1 VVGIQTVEFDVESLR
16 FRPRSMDNAELLRF
30 GQAANLQV
38 VRRLHVLDLL
48 GYRRRPQLVATT
60 LRRIAKAKS

>member
-16 FRPRSMDNAELLRF
+16 FRLRSMDNTELLRF

-38 VRRLHVLDLL
+38 VRRLHVFDSLVIDRDL
-48 GYRRRPQLVATT
+48 
-60 LRRIAKAKS
+60 S

>member
-16 FRPRSMDNAELLRF
+16 FRLRSMDNAELLRF

-38 VRRLHVLDLL
+38 VRRLHVLDS
-48 GYRRRPQLVATT
+48 LVIDAD
-60 LRRIAKAKS
+60 LS